1 MEGPEVLGQ
10 DGQQVLVKYESYYVY
25 VHQCRLTLTRST
37 NIGNSNTNNKVET
50 DEIKEVKHK
59 QSRSNKI
66 ITNDKD
72 SEDGSEPEQQREMNN
87 IQDTD
92 TLSTSLEWVSASNT
106 RPLPSENDQVLKKND
121 NIHFKL
127 KDNSEWKTATLIS
140 RSGKATAKYKKAWN
154 SKLDDGTMQSID
166 YERDLVSFE
175 RLPKSSPLVP
185 LIPIL
190 APRRYYAQKFTSLN

>member
-10 DGQQVLVKYESYYVY
+10 DGQQVLVKYESYYVH

-92 TLSTSLEWVSASNT
+92 TLSTSPE
-106 RPLPSENDQVLKKND
+106 
-121 NIHFKL
+121 
-127 KDNSEWKTATLIS
+127 
-140 RSGKATAKYKKAWN
+140 
-154 SKLDDGTMQSID
+154 
-166 YERDLVSFE
+166 
-175 RLPKSSPLVP
+175 
-185 LIPIL
+185 
-190 APRRYYAQKFTSLN
+190 